1 MGNASSIL
9 VYPSGDDWVRR
20 DAMIGLGLHNQ
31 VDNRGELNHVGPQAV
46 SRSGPFGHVY
56 PYTSDEHSQTG
67 DGARKAMTRIGET
80 TRCQRNRVV
89 RSSIEVYGFFIW

>member
-1 MGNASSIL
+1 MLGHK
-9 VYPSGDDWVRR
+9 PS
-20 DAMIGLGLHNQ
+20 
-31 VDNRGELNHVGPQAV
+31 

-67 DGARKAMTRIGET
+67 GGASKTMTRIGET